1 MKRINEMAL
10 SSVAII
16 GCYNWFFIRCWH
28 PSSSPS
34 FLLCLVLHMLL
45 RPDHWQ
51 AKLLQPSTHLH
62 FAVKKSDGFSFNRL
76 LLSYYTNLLWNS
88 IRKVIVSWKS
98 LSIVKLHKQISK
110 EKNMISLTY
119 APCLHWFLGEVC
131 SNA

>member
-16 GCYNWFFIRCWH
+16 GCYNWFFIRCCH
-28 PSSSPS
+28 PSSSLP

-62 FAVKKSDGFSFNRL
+62 FAIKKSDGFSFNRL
-76 LLSYYTNLLWNS
+76 LVSYYTNLLWNS

-110 EKNMISLTY
+110 EKNMISLTN